1 MNRRQ
6 AATRLAAL
14 VALSGL
20 LPIAAVGAI
29 SLEVMRRNGEAAAR
43 RALRAVAE
51 QAAARVG
58 GYVAAQKETLRAVA
72 AAVAAAPDRDQRRRL
87 EEVGLDAPSLGR
99 VTMLGPDA
107 ADSELPPRLG
117 RAGVDRARGGQEAAS
132 AVYIDQDLTPKLDA
146 CVPARARAGHAV
158 CAQLDMLELWRFVQH
173 IRVGKSGYALAFDR
187 EGKLVASGAGALR
200 AAILTGEAVPQGTT
214 ALAAMGDPVGAPGRY
229 LGPLGEEVLAGWA
242 WIPDPGWTVVVE
254 QPAKEALRAARTAQ
268 VILGVLAVLAL
279 GLSVA
284 LGVWQ
289 SLRMLSE
296 MELEERWRTA
306 GRIAAGVTHDLG
318 HRVAIL
324 AQTAGLAETGDVG
337 FLPRIRDN
345 LRSEVDT
352 LRKFVQDF
360 ADLSRDVK
368 TIEWLPLDLN
378 AFAESIGKTATVH
391 AARSDI
397 ALTVAR
403 SPEAVWVRGDRY
415 LLERAGLNLLSNAV
429 EASPRGG
436 EVRLEVARDG
446 EWAVIR
452 VVDRG
457 HGIDAERLD
466 HLFDAFKSTKRT
478 GAHIGMGLPNVKRIV
493 EAHGGR
499 VTVASERGKG
509 STFQMTLPLGEPP
522 ARAGSMTPR
531 PTR

>member
-6 AATRLAAL
+6 AALKLAAL
-14 VALSGL
+14 VALAGL

-29 SLEVMRRNGEAAAR
+29 SLEVMRRNGETAAR
-43 RALRAVAE
+43 RSLRAVAE

-58 GYVAAQKETLRAVA
+58 AYVAAQKETLRAVA
-72 AAVAAAPDRDQRRRL
+72 AAVAAAPEREQRRRL
-87 EEVGLDAPSLGR
+87 EEVVLDAPSLGR
-99 VTMLGPDA
+99 VTMLGAEA
-107 ADSELPPRLG
+107 AEGEMPPRLG
-117 RAGVDRARGGQEAAS
+117 RAGVDRARGGEEAAS
-132 AVYIDQDLTPKLDA
+132 PVYIDQDLTPKLDA

-158 CAQLDMLELWRFVQH
+158 CAQLDMLELWRFVQR
-173 IRVGKSGYALAFDR
+173 IRVGDSGYALAFDA
-187 EGKLVASGAGALR
+187 EGKIVASGAGALR
-200 AAILTGEAVPQGTT
+200 AAILTGERVPQAEAAG
-214 ALAAMGDPVGAPGRY
+214 LAARDPAAAPGRY
-229 LGPLGEEVLAGWA
+229 RGPAGEDVLAGWA
-242 WIPDPGWTVVVE
+242 WMPDPGWAVVVE
-254 QPAKEALRAARTAQ
+254 QPASEALRTARTAQ
-268 VILGVLAVLAL
+268 AILGVLAALAL
-279 GLSVA
+279 GISVA
-284 LGVWQ
+284 LGIWRSQ
-289 SLRMLSE
+289 QMLAE

-324 AQTAGLAETGDVG
+324 AQTAGMAETGDPG

-345 LRSEVDT
+345 LRSEVAT

-368 TIEWLPLDLN
+368 AIDSLPLDLN
-378 AFAESIGKTATVH
+378 AFAESIGRSAGPH
-391 AARSDI
+391 AARSEI
-397 ALTVAR
+397 AVAVA
-403 SPEAVWVRGDRY
+403 PAQEPVWVQGDRY

-436 EVRLEVARDG
+436 EVRVEVARQG
-446 EWAVIR
+446 EWAMLR

-457 HGIDAERLD
+457 HGIAADRLE

-499 VTVASERGKG
+499 VSVQSELEKG
-509 STFQMTLPLGEPP
+509 TTFLIELPAREPP
-522 ARAGSMTPR
+522 PPAGSQVQRAG
-531 PTR
+531 